1 MEPISGIHFT
11 YILVG
16 FLEVRFQRLPSS
28 SPLMTSQLC
37 YTLLR
42 RCGEHEHHT
51 LVNDKKNHARSQ
63 GPSLRGSTHEGG
75 ARAVPDRRQITAKK
89 SKREASCKL
98 QEGDDDDSLSLS
110 LSLSLSPIS
119 KATVTGEEH
128 RGGRRRAG
136 TRQRGRD
143 ERVRRMRTR
152 ADRKSQIRQ

>member
-110 LSLSLSPIS
+110 LSLSLSIQFPRPRLQERSI
-119 KATVTGEEH
+119 EEVAVAPVPGSEDEM
-128 RGGRRRAG
+128 REFGG
-136 TRQRGRD
+136 
-143 ERVRRMRTR
+143 
-152 ADRKSQIRQ
+152 